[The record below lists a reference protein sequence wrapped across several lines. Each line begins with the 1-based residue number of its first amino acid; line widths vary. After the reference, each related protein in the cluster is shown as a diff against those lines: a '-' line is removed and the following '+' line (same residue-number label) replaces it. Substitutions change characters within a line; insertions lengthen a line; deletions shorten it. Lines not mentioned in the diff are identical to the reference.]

1 MAALVPEKVYVCD
14 AASSVP
20 NSSAVPARSYSPCH
34 ADQYIDKKNKKKNNV
49 IKKKIES
56 ALKLGGGTYLHAN
69 RRPKRYLEAPFRS
82 LAQTDLRGWRGG
94 EFALHG
100 GLREI

>member
-1 MAALVPEKVYVCD
+1 MRISILT
-14 AASSVP
+14 
-20 NSSAVPARSYSPCH
+20 N
-34 ADQYIDKKNKKKNNV
+34 KNNV
-49 IKKKIES
+49 IKKKIEYV
-56 ALKLGGGTYLHAN
+56 LGLGGGGTYLHAN